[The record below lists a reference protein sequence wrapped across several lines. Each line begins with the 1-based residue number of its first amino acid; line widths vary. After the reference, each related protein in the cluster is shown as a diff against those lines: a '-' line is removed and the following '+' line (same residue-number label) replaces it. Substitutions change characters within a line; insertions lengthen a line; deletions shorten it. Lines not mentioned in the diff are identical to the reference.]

1 MKGNIASR
9 MEFVFFLTGNV
20 TARRE
25 KAGESIDDD
34 FREAEMRARRR
45 RRKKNWRARKR
56 KRDRRRGCVKR
67 VEELRTRWR
76 HIVEQREDQKKEGV
90 GGVGGFQSN
99 PPFPSPRKFSDVR
112 EGEEGRE
119 GQIGGESN
127 AIRMRV
133 TQAIRECR
141 DVTRKGGR
149 DESFMKFRLYRIYRG
164 SGGNLFEFAD

>member
-1 MKGNIASR
+1 MIFEKKEEKLAS
-9 MEFVFFLTGNV
+9 
-20 TARRE
+20 AREEKREGERE
-25 KAGESIDDD
+25 K
-34 FREAEMRARRR
+34 
-45 RRKKNWRARKR
+45 
-56 KRDRRRGCVKR
+56 GCVKR

-149 DESFMKFRLYRIYRG
+149 DERIFHEIQT
-164 SGGNLFEFAD
+164 L

>member
-25 KAGESIDDD
+25 KARESIDDD
-34 FREAEMRARRR
+34 FREEGRKIGERERGKERRR
-45 RRKKNWRARKR
+45 E
-56 KRDRRRGCVKR
+56 RGCVKR